1 MSDLVIRRAV
11 AGDTT
16 VLVAF
21 NQALAWETEGQRLDP
36 AVLEAGVT
44 GLLRQPQYGFYLVA
58 EAAGTV
64 VAALLITFEWSDW
77 RNGPLWWL
85 QSVYVQP
92 AWRRRGVYRRLYTT
106 VEALAR
112 AEGTVRGLRLYVERE
127 NHIAQQTYQA
137 LGMRE
142 APYRLFERLWP

>member
-1 MSDLVIRRAV
+1 V
-11 AGDTT
+11 A
-16 VLVAF
+16 
-21 NQALAWETEGQRLDP
+21 
-36 AVLEAGVT
+36 

-58 EAAGTV
+58 EATGTV

-106 VEALAR
+106 VKELAR
-112 AEGTVRGLRLYVERE
+112 AKGTVRGLRLYVERE